1 MVGPKVQDF
10 CQRINMLK
18 GIFFKPILL
27 SKSAKIVLSKSIF
40 EVRNEEIFFFSFISE
55 YQIIRPFFGTNMIF
69 EILFPR
75 FNF

>member
-1 MVGPKVQDF
+1 MVDQHTHGKK
-10 CQRINMLK
+10 LK
-18 GIFFKPILL
+18 TIPSVNVGL